1 MVSVE
6 HARAIMLGVAL
17 GDALGLPIEVQ
28 EMPPR
33 GDWLDD
39 LTGVKPLIVGGV
51 AVYSDDTEMMLILA
65 ESIVENCGFNPY
77 DFALRMA
84 RKARTWDPIRNYGIA
99 VSEVVEA
106 VRKGIDWRVAARR
119 VWGGQG
125 SYGNGAAV
133 RVPPVPLFY
142 ELRDSVELMAS
153 AQAMVTHTHP
163 LGVEAARL
171 LAIAIHLLMRGM
183 DVSQLPSTLA
193 RETVLEEYR
202 ERLEIIDELL
212 GSKPERVVRV
222 LGNRSIAYESL
233 PAAVYAVTAAEGDL
247 ARSIGYALSMG
258 GDADSI
264 AAMAAAMA
272 AAYRPEGI
280 RHPTLS
286 RVLGLLEDSERLEE
300 MAVLLLKAR
309 GRCGA

>member
-1 MVSVE
+1 MSVE
-6 HARAIMLGVAL
+6 LARAVMLAAAL
-17 GDALGLPIEVQ
+17 GDALGLPLEVQ
-28 EMPPR
+28 ELPPR
-33 GDWLDD
+33 GEWLEG
-39 LTGVKPLIVGGV
+39 LESVKPLVIGGV

-65 ESIVENCGFNPY
+65 ESIAENCGFNPT

-84 RKARTWDPIRNYGIA
+84 RKARTWDPVRNYGVG

-106 VRKGIDWRVAARR
+106 IRRGVDWRVAARR

-142 ELRDSVELMAS
+142 ELRDSVELMAA
-153 AQAMVTHTHP
+153 AQAMVTHVHP

-171 LAIAIHLLMRGM
+171 LAIAIYSLSRGL
-183 DVSQLPSTLA
+183 DVSQLPSLLA
-193 RETVLEEYR
+193 RESLLEEYK
-202 ERLEIIDELL
+202 ERLEVIDELL
-212 GSKPERVVRV
+212 GAKPERVAKV

-233 PAAVYAVTAAEGDL
+233 PAAVYAVTAAEGDV
-247 ARSIGYALSMG
+247 ARSISYALSLG

-272 AAYRPEGI
+272 AAANPEGVT
-280 RHPTLS
+280 HPILS
-286 RVLGLLEDSERLEE
+286 KIASMLEDADRISELAARL
-300 MAVLLLKAR
+300 VKAR
-309 GRCGA
+309 GLCSY